1 MAKLSQADVK
11 ARADE
16 YARLDRKISKASDD
30 MNAELEPLLEKLEK
44 DSAVIRKRHEP
55 KIQKLRDTQAAIE
68 QEVLGWLNGAGK
80 PLVLE
85 GDLAIASV
93 ESVVGRRMIDVE
105 KFLKAA
111 KGKGAAMWDCVS
123 VAVAKAEKLLGKTEV
138 DKILASDR

>member
-1 MAKLSQADVK
+1 
-11 ARADE
+11 
-16 YARLDRKISKASDD
+16 
-30 MNAELEPLLEKLEK
+30 
-44 DSAVIRKRHEP
+44 
-55 KIQKLRDTQAAIE
+55 
-68 QEVLGWLNGAGK
+68 LNGAGK

-138 DKILASDR
+138 DKISAKETKLVASLTLK